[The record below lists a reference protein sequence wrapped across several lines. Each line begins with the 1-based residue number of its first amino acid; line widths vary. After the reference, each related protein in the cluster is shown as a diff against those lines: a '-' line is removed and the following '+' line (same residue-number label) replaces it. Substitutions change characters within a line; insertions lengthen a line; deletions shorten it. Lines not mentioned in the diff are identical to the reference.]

1 MAEHDPLLF
10 ATKLGLLE
18 IAFGTV
24 AGKSGGQQDGVN
36 PETQAL
42 LQEIRH
48 NLDRLRQ
55 FQRQKPFE
63 RQAGWDRLADLH
75 MENLARMLRFQ
86 FPDTKQ
92 AEDLN

>member
-24 AGKSGGQQDGVN
+24 VGKSGRQENGVN
-36 PETQAL
+36 PETEVL
-42 LQEIRH
+42 FQEIRH
-48 NLDRLRQ
+48 NLDRLRE
-55 FQRQKPFE
+55 FQREKPVQ
-63 RQAGWDRLADLH
+63 RQAGWDRLVDLH

-86 FPDTKQ
+86 FPDTKHTD
-92 AEDLN
+92 DLN